1 MSDTLHYKHRIKKK
15 IDKASRNDKRLK
27 LLKKQTGEKDA
38 SKNHKT
44 KRKGC

>member
-1 MSDTLHYKHRIKKK
+1 MSDTLHYKHRLKKK
-15 IDKASRNDKRLK
+15 INKTTRNDKRLK

-38 SKNHKT
+38 SKNNKT

>member
-1 MSDTLHYKHRIKKK
+1 MSDTLHYKQRMKKK
-15 IDKASRNDKRLK
+15 VDKTSRNDKRLK

-38 SKNHKT
+38 RKNYKT